1 MRKGKG
7 RKRFFFFFFLY
18 FFDQEKRPL
27 VQKTEREEHVL
38 LWEEHYSIRVEKGVE
53 KRERV
58 YSYSHMRIFKRT
70 DTVSWPALLHFSKKI
85 FSLPSPL
92 PNFLPFSNF
101 LYFQFPSS
109 PSPLFSLVSPLKRI
123 FSHGV
128 ATLSRVKINLSL
140 QNFLFRRAILTP
152 LLSFI
157 HFLS

>member
-1 MRKGKG
+1 MRKGNV
-7 RKRFFFFFFLY
+7 FFFFFFLY

-101 LYFQFPSS
+101 LYSISSFP
-109 PSPLFSLVSPLKRI
+109 PPLYPLFSLVSPLKRI
-123 FSHGV
+123 FSHGI